1 MLEQDQ
7 RSPPESDNEPGS
19 EPSTSTPR
27 SHLQD
32 LALVVAEDANH
43 VRRVNV

>member
-1 MLEQDQ
+1 MLTARVRQWQ
-7 RSPPESDNEPGS
+7 RMNLVP

-32 LALVVAEDANH
+32 LALVVAEDPNH